1 MNHTIEREGKF
12 YLLSFFSIVFV
23 ETVNDRHRVD
33 EIGNGTM
40 AVDIPETVVE
50 ILVVKYSQLQN
61 E

>member
-12 YLLSFFSIVFV
+12 YLLSFFLIIFV

-33 EIGNGTM
+33 EIENGMM
-40 AVDIPETVVE
+40 AVDIQGTVVE
-50 ILVVKYSQLQN
+50 TLVVKYSQLQS